1 MVGIGWKAGNPRR
14 PGVKEVASVPLH
26 IRITPEERAMWA
38 GLARYLELSV
48 SELVRSAVEE
58 KRDRLVAA
66 GKKPPRK

>member
-1 MVGIGWKAGNPRR
+1 
-14 PGVKEVASVPLH
+14 
-26 IRITPEERAMWA
+26 MWA